1 MHTLEALIPK
11 LKTAQKL
18 VVVTGSGLS
27 AESGVASFRQAMVGP
42 WAAYDVR
49 DLATPQ
55 AYARNPRLVWQW
67 YDYRRRQSES
77 ATPSPAHHALVDLEQ
92 YIPDYLLVSL
102 AIDGLHWRA
111 GSRDMVELN
120 GCVQRTRCVE
130 AGHLGDWEEEG
141 DVPPRCQRCGSP
153 LRPDVVLLGEGYAR
167 HDVRRAQTAIGE
179 CDTLL
184 CIGDLAT
191 SDPVAQFP
199 FAAKR
204 AGATVLTINT
214 DPASIYSVMADV
226 WVAATPGT
234 VVPNLVAA
242 VIGHSD
248 AGGVA

>member
-1 MHTLEALIPK
+1 MHASDALIAK

-18 VVVTGSGLS
+18 VVVTGGGMS
-27 AESGVASFRQAMVGP
+27 AESGVSSFRQAMVGP
-42 WAAYDVR
+42 WANYDVR

-67 YDYRRRQSES
+67 YDFRRQQTLAALPS
-77 ATPSPAHHALVDLEQ
+77 AAHHALVDLEQ
-92 YIPDYLLVSL
+92 HIPGFLLVSL

-130 AGHLGDWEEEG
+130 SGHLGDWEEEG

-153 LRPDVVLLGEGYAR
+153 LRPDVVLLGEGFAR
-167 HDVRRAQTAIGE
+167 HDVRRAQTAVE
-179 CDTLL
+179 QCDTLL
-184 CIGDLAT
+184 CIGELAA

-199 FAAKR
+199 FVAKR
-204 AGATVLTINT
+204 NGASVLTINT

-226 WVAATPGT
+226 WLRDTPGA
-234 VVPNLVAA
+234 VVPALVAA
-242 VIGHSD
+242 VIGTTGSAD
-248 AGGVA
+248 